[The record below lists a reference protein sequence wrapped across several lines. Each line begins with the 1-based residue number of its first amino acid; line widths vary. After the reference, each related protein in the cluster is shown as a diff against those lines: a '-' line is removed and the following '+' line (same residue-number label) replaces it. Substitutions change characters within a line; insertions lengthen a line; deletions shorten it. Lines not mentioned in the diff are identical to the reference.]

1 MKTDR
6 FDDYS
11 YSYRVKF
18 NLHTQEWIRI
28 VKYLPENRL
37 VCVDNVLWG
46 DVWDHPEDVLR
57 NKTPRNLFPA
67 TLQDAQACLAEAT
80 MEEIVAAGW
89 DKYLLYGEMAITEQM
104 QELLDR
110 MGNILLSFGFVP
122 TTINDRLHYACGGC
136 FCRLTPM
143 CENRTILLEAAESR
157 AWVEANGYED
167 GAWYDLPGTDPMSDK
182 EKDKLLEHFRGDIVL
197 YFTED
202 NFDEYLRSG
211 AYQKSIR
218 NGSVVY
224 SQNGTDVLVYF
235 EEDSAAWKIRIQ
247 KQSEQYE
254 RLLSPVMPD
263 KTAQEMKDFV
273 KQHQ

>member
-1 MKTDR
+1 MQVKR

-11 YSYRVKF
+11 YSHRVKF
-18 NLHTQEWIRI
+18 NQHTQEWIRI

-46 DVWDHPEDVLR
+46 EVWDHPEDVLR

-67 TLQDAQACLAEAT
+67 TLQEAQEYLAEAT

-89 DKYLLYGEMAITEQM
+89 DKYLLYGEMPMTEQM
-104 QELLDR
+104 QEMLDR

-122 TTINDRLHYACGGC
+122 TTINDQLHYACGGY
-136 FCRLTPM
+136 FYRLVPM
-143 CENRTILLEAAESR
+143 CENKTILLEAAESR
-157 AWVEANGYED
+157 AWAEANGYED
-167 GAWYDLPGTDPMSDK
+167 AAWYDLPGTSPMSDK
-182 EKDKLLEHFRGDIVL
+182 EKDKLLERFRGDIVL

-218 NGSVVY
+218 DGLVSY
-224 SQNGTDVLVYF
+224 SQNGTDVQVYF
-235 EEDSAAWKIRIQ
+235 DEDSAEWKIRIQ
-247 KQSEQYE
+247 KQSELYE
-254 RLLSPVMPD
+254 HVLSPVKPD

-273 KQHQ
+273 KQHL